1 VIVAATRQKEL
12 LPIDLESA
20 PEVDRLLIRL
30 GLGPFRRESVRSP
43 IGRNDAWTGTTTD
56 GTEVFVKRLVG
67 PAADA
72 EARMRRLLSFEAFA
86 AAAPPI
92 GSAAL
97 PAAAAALRRPAVL
110 GSDAADRLVVFERVR
125 DARNGAELMVDETFS
140 PGLAHQVGVAVG
152 RLHATP
158 VPSGV
163 RLDDSI
169 PPLPPVAF
177 LRGLPM
183 PVYVRSSAGEL
194 EAWRL
199 LQNDA
204 GLADAL
210 ARLRA
215 AEVAA
220 PKVPS
225 HCDFRVDQLLVD
237 DDGVVVTDWEE
248 FRLADAAR
256 DVGAFA
262 GEWIYRSVL
271 DIVTD
276 RGDEA
281 FVDVEFTH
289 DLIMSRGVAKMQR
302 LLPLVHAFWRGYRE
316 VREHVDAG
324 LPVRATAFAG
334 WHLLDRLVAGASSA
348 SRLSGIQR
356 AAAGVGRAAVV
367 TPEKFART
375 LGFGDTSW

>member
-1 VIVAATRQKEL
+1 VAATRQKEL
-12 LPIDLESA
+12 LPIDLGSA
-20 PEVDRLLIRL
+20 PEVDRLLVRL

-43 IGRNDAWTGTTTD
+43 IGRNDAWTGLTAD
-56 GTEVFVKRLVG
+56 GTDVFVKRLVG
-67 PAADA
+67 PARDTG
-72 EARMRRLLSFEAFA
+72 ARMRRLLSFEEFA
-86 AAAPPI
+86 AAASI
-92 GSAAL
+92 GSATQ
-97 PAAAAALRRPAVL
+97 AAGLRRPAVL
-110 GSDAADRLVVFERVR
+110 GSDEADRLVVFERVR
-125 DARNGAELMVDETFS
+125 DARNGAELMVEETFTEE
-140 PGLAHQVGVAVG
+140 LAHRVGVAVG
-152 RLHATP
+152 RLHTTP
-158 VPSGV
+158 VPPGV
-163 RLDDSI
+163 EVDGSI

-183 PVYVRSSAGEL
+183 AVYVRSSAGEL
-194 EAWRL
+194 EAWRI

-204 GLADAL
+204 ELADAL
-210 ARLRA
+210 VRLRA

-271 DIVTD
+271 DIVTN

-316 VREHVDAG
+316 VRGHVDPG
-324 LPVRATAFAG
+324 LPERATAFAG

-367 TPEKFART
+367 TPEKFVRT
-375 LGFGDTSW
+375 LGFGDL